1 MNTVIILAGGT
12 GTRVGAGRPKQFIEV
27 LGKPV
32 LAYTCEIF
40 QKNKNIDAIEIVCHH
55 DWVDYC
61 RDMVNKYCIS
71 KVKWI
76 VLGGE
81 TFQDSVMNGVKHLEE
96 LLGKETSLDDYV
108 FIQYGGAPFTSQKIV
123 DAVAEMTFERG
134 SAVTATPCYQ
144 LLSERT
150 TDTTSDVWCD
160 RDKYIQIACPY
171 GFKFSYLLD
180 IYKRSAEQGLLETI
194 EPHTTSL
201 MYALGETI
209 NYAYGDQTNIKITT
223 AEDIEMFEGYV
234 MADQKREK
242 ESVTGDVVVFL
253 ADGFEE
259 CEGLIVVDLLRRAG
273 LKVLMASIMGR
284 RDVKS
289 SRDILIHADCLAENV
304 AYEKVRMI
312 VLPGGRTG
320 TENLAASEL
329 VKDRCLEF
337 AKDRYVAAVCA
348 APSILAQLGLMKQ
361 ATVHPDFAGAMR
373 EAEVLNESVV
383 VDGNIIT
390 GQGLG
395 ATMPFALVLVKI
407 LANANKVEEIRKAIC
422 YYDDYCEMQREQ
434 K

>member
-32 LAYTCEIF
+32 LAYTIEIF
-40 QKNKNIDAIEIVCHH
+40 QKNEHIDAVEVVCHH

-61 RDMVNKYCIS
+61 KEMCEKYS
-71 KVKWI
+71 LTKVRWI

-81 TFQDSVMNGVKHLEE
+81 TFQDSVINGVKHLEG
-96 LLGKETSLDDYV
+96 LLGTETNLNDNM

-123 DAVAEMTFERG
+123 DAVVEMTEERG

-150 TDTTSDVWCD
+150 TDTTSEVWCD

-171 GFKFSYLLD
+171 GFRFDYLLD
-180 IYKRSAEQGLLETI
+180 IYKRSAAQGLLKTI

-223 AEDIEMFEGYV
+223 AEDIGLFEGYV
-234 MADQKREK
+234 LEQQRYKSQKV
-242 ESVTGDVVVFL
+242 SGDVIVSL

-259 CEGLIVVDLLRRAG
+259 CEALLVVDILRRAG
-273 LKVLMASIMGR
+273 FEVVTVSINDSR
-284 RDVKS
+284 AVVS
-289 SRDILIHADCLAENV
+289 SRNIEVNADALIEDVDFETAKLLF
-304 AYEKVRMI
+304 
-312 VLPGGRTG
+312 LPGGRLG
-320 TENLAASEL
+320 TENLGKNEIIL
-329 VKDRCLEF
+329 KQCRNF
-337 AKDRYVAAVCA
+337 AKDKKLAAICA
-348 APSILAQLGLMKQ
+348 APRILSELGIVKS
-361 ATVHPDFAGAMR
+361 ATVHPDYKDKMGKAAV
-373 EAEVLNESVV
+373 ADQSVM

-395 ATMPFALVLVKI
+395 AIFEFAFELVKE
-407 LANANKVEEIRKAIC
+407 LVGNEKVEQIKKAIC
-422 YYDDYCEMQREQ
+422 Y
-434 K
+434 KN